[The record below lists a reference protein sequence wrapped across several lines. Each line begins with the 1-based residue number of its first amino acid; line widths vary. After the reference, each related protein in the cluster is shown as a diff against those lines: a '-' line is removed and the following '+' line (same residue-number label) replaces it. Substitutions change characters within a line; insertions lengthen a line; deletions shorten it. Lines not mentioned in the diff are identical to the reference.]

1 MILEVCAFNIQSCL
15 IADKAGAARVE
26 LCADP
31 LEGGTTPSYGLI
43 QYALAH
49 TNIPVWPMIRPRGGS
64 YVFDDAEMA
73 IILKDIL
80 VCRELGCPGIVTG
93 VQLANGKIDTVQM
106 KHIVDIAYPMM
117 VSCHKVFDETPD
129 AFEALDG
136 LIEAGCVRVLTSG
149 LQKTALEGAPL
160 LAKLVKHSAG
170 RITIMPGGT
179 VRSNNIASLARV
191 TGAQEFHSSG
201 VISRGLVNFS
211 DEAEVRQ
218 MVAALQAVY

>member
-15 IADKAGAARVE
+15 IADKAGASRVE

-43 QYALAH
+43 QYALAYTH
-49 TNIPVWPMIRPRGGS
+49 IPVWPMIRPRGGS
-64 YVFDDAEMA
+64 YVFDEADMA

-80 VCRELGCPGIVTG
+80 ICRELGCPGIVTG
-93 VQLANGKIDTVQM
+93 VQLPNGKIDTIQM
-106 KHIVDIAYPMM
+106 KRIVDLAYPMA

-129 AFEALDG
+129 AFEALDS

-149 LQKTALEGAPL
+149 LQKTAMEGAPL
-160 LAKLVKHSAG
+160 LAKLLEHAAG

-179 VRSNNIASLARV
+179 IRSSNIASIANS
-191 TGAQEFHSSG
+191 TGAKEFHSSG
-201 VISRGLVNFS
+201 VISRGVVNIS
-211 DEAEVRQ
+211 DEEEVKR
-218 MVAALQAVY
+218 MVAALKSV